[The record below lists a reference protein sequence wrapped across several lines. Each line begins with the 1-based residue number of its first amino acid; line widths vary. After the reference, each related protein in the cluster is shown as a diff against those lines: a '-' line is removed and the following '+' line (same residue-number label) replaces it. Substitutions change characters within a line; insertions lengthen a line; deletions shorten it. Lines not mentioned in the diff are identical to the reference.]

1 MYFFCFQSN
10 TLHFLTNS
18 TAKLMI
24 PINKR
29 VFYAPIFL
37 IIRCLINSSD
47 EFIFRHIVK
56 GHENDLYFKRFVLQ
70 HRSNKLYYFN

>member
-1 MYFFCFQSN
+1 
-10 TLHFLTNS
+10 
-18 TAKLMI
+18 MI

-56 GHENDLYFKRFVLQ
+56 GHEDDLYFIRLVL
-70 HRSNKLYYFN
+70 LI